1 MCPFQSKEI
10 EELFQSGLA
19 GPAGPRRGLVAIPS
33 ERGCFWSTKALVH
46 TLEKHGEGGNKYTN
60 AQLPCLKR
68 LINTLDKLRCKRW
81 SHLHNATPPV
91 SSPTFPQPAECFFS
105 KSIWCYQPLLTPQP
119 QVLEMFIAFPGSC
132 SSLSPYPQAGPTLLE
147 ISHTLQSGL
156 LAKQEAVAGS
166 KTHRQPGGPLHVL
179 NGQMATNCHL
189 PVVLSIA
196 DFPCLALTVVD
207 IHTLHVTNALTAASR
222 LSEGPPAGFS
232 L

>member
-1 MCPFQSKEI
+1 MPFSEQ
-10 EELFQSGLA
+10 
-19 GPAGPRRGLVAIPS
+19 RNRGAVS
-33 ERGCFWSTKALVH
+33 ERPGWACRPTSRTCSNSIREGLLLKYQGTRSYIRKTW
-46 TLEKHGEGGNKYTN
+46 GENKYTN

-68 LINTLDKLRCKRW
+68 LINMLDKLRYKRW

-91 SSPTFPQPAECFFS
+91 SSPTFPQPAECFIS

-189 PVVLSIA
+189 PVILSIA

-207 IHTLHVTNALTAASR
+207 VYTLHVTNALTAASN